1 MTTREPL
8 TGWTLVHA
16 RRLVNPGPDWPAAD
30 RLISVPPPADCDH
43 RYQARESD
51 VRTGGSARVW
61 YCARCGQVQP

>member
-30 RLISVPPPADCDH
+30 RLIGVPPPADCDH